1 MRKSDTGQEA
11 ARFAKFIAVGVMNT
25 LVTLATIFI
34 LHKAAG
40 AGEMLSNL
48 VGYVAGLVNSFL
60 WNRRWVFRSSGP
72 AAAEALRFALG
83 FGLCY
88 GIQALFV
95 WGTTRFS
102 PLAGFETMFAG
113 MRIDG
118 YAVATILG
126 MGLYTMVNFIYNRL
140 VTFKPAG
147 D

>member
-1 MRKSDTGQEA
+1 MTTTPSRKEA
-11 ARFAKFIAVGVMNT
+11 ARFAKFLAVGVMNT
-25 LVTLATIFI
+25 LVTLVVIFL
-34 LHKAAG
+34 LHEAAG
-40 AGEMLSNL
+40 VGEMLSNL

-95 WGTTRFS
+95 WGSMRFS
-102 PLAGFETMFAG
+102 PLSGFETVAAG
-113 MRIDG
+113 VRVDG

-140 VTFKPAG
+140 VTFRPA